1 MKYKQKYRI
10 SSIRIKDYDYSDNGS
25 YFVTICTE
33 NRKSFFG
40 KIANDKMH
48 YYPSGKI
55 ASEIWHDI
63 PKYFSDIEL
72 ANWVVMPN
80 HVHGILTIDKF
91 YRAKRDAINRVSTGK
106 NNVLCRDA
114 IYRVSAYR
122 VSAYRVSTG
131 GITGDKNPMLGQ
143 SLSRII
149 RWYKGRT
156 TFEIRKQ
163 QPHFSWQ
170 TRFYEHVIRN
180 EKEYQEIAYYIDN
193 NPLNWKKDNY
203 FKSTI
208 E

>member
-40 KIANDKMH
+40 KIVHDKMH
-48 YYPSGKI
+48 CYPSGKI

-91 YRAKRDAINRVSTGK
+91 YRTKRDAG
-106 NNVLCRDA
+106 RDA
-114 IYRVSAYR
+114 IYR

-131 GITGDKNPMLGQ
+131 GITGNKNPMLGQ

-163 QPHFSWQ
+163 QPYFSWQ

>member
-91 YRAKRDAINRVSTGK
+91 
-106 NNVLCRDA
+106 
-114 IYRVSAYR
+114 YRVSAYR